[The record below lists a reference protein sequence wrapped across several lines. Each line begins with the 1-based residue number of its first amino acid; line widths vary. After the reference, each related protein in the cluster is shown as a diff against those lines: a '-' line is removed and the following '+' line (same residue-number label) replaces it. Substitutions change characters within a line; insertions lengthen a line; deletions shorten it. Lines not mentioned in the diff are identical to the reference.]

1 MSRRHIALLATF
13 VAALGGM
20 SFARADTVKY
30 TDVRFT
36 MGDGVQVAAD
46 VYLPSGSGPFPCLVE
61 LTPYRKESRAAE
73 GASYL
78 PGEGFALIE
87 VDARGT
93 GGSGGEYDIVFS
105 MREQRDTAEVI
116 EQVATT
122 GIPGVGQVCLPKVGM
137 YGGSY
142 SGIIQYLVA
151 SLPAPYYPTHLA
163 AIAPQRAYGDLYRD
177 IVYHGGMAIGSF
189 GQIWSAGTQA
199 YYTEPPT
206 DVSTPAGLAAWTD
219 HLTKNAPILKAYLA
233 NPYIDGVFTSDN
245 TSPAFTQRLYL
256 DSSILARIENL
267 KVPTLHLAGWFDAF
281 TRGQILTF
289 QKALEQETTN
299 PSAHGKNFLIVGPWN
314 HGNTHFINPD
324 QGFKTRLAEWYRFW
338 LVEGTTAPS
347 WLSGPRVHYYLMGT
361 GALLDTTGEWRD
373 ADSWPLPSLEH
384 KRYYLHVNGALSP
397 AAPLGPEPADSYVYD
412 PAAGTGELVS
422 RWDNAAG
429 AVPVQPA
436 WDQRTDEP
444 KGLSYTVTF
453 DRAARL
459 AGTINLHLRARTIGL
474 PGRPRVNGVDGGL
487 TQLTPPYLDTDFV
500 VKISDVAPD
509 GTATLITQ
517 GYLRASHRDLD
528 PASSE
533 FASNGD
539 VARAQHFD
547 DSGHMS
553 PPSKGADT
561 AYDIEIWPTAKTFE
575 AGHGLRLDIYSADTP
590 GHLTLLEPVINTV
603 LHSAGAESYLTVPV
617 LPA

>member
-1 MSRRHIALLATF
+1 MNRRRIALLAAS
-13 VAALGGM
+13 VAALG
-20 SFARADTVKY
+20 SLSVARADIVKH

-36 MGDGVQVAAD
+36 MSDGVQVAAD
-46 VYLPSGSGPFPCLVE
+46 VYLPAGPGPFPCLVE

-78 PGEGFALIE
+78 PGEGFGLIE

-93 GGSGGEYDIVFS
+93 GGSAGEYDIVFS
-105 MREQRDTAEVI
+105 MREQRDAAEVI

-122 GIPGVGQVCLPKVGM
+122 GIPGVGQACLPAVGM

-151 SLPAPYYPTHLA
+151 SLPAPYYPEHLA
-163 AIAPQRAYGDLYRD
+163 AIAPQRAFGDLYRD

-206 DVSTPAGLAAWTD
+206 DVTTPVGQAAWTD
-219 HLTKNAPILKAYLA
+219 HLTKNDPILQAYLA
-233 NPYIDGVFTSDN
+233 TPYIDGVFTSDN
-245 TSPAFTQRLYL
+245 TEPAFTQRLYL

-267 KVPTLHLAGWFDAF
+267 KVPALHLAGWFDAF
-281 TRGQILTF
+281 TRGQMLTF
-289 QKALEQETTN
+289 QKALEQERAD
-299 PSAHGKNFLIVGPWN
+299 PSARGPNFLIVGPWN
-314 HGNTHFINPD
+314 HSNTHFINPD
-324 QGFKTRLAEWYRFW
+324 QGFKQRLADWYRTW
-338 LVEGTTAPS
+338 LVGGAQPGWMT
-347 WLSGPRVHYYLMGT
+347 GPRVNYYLMGT
-361 GALLDTTGEWRD
+361 GALLDATGEWRD
-373 ADSWPLPSLEH
+373 ADSWPLPGLTYE
-384 KRYYLHVNGALSP
+384 RYYLHTNGALS
-397 AAPLGPEPADSYVYD
+397 ATAPLGPEPADSYVYD

-422 RWDNAAG
+422 RWDNAA
-429 AVPVQPA
+429 VPTQLS

-453 DRAARL
+453 DRAARV
-459 AGTINLHLRARTIGL
+459 AGTINLHLRATTIGL

-500 VKISDVAPD
+500 VKISDVAPA

-528 PASSE
+528 LAASE
-533 FASNGD
+533 VAPNGD
-539 VARAQHFD
+539 VLRAQHFD
-547 DSGHMS
+547 DSGHVS
-553 PPSKGADT
+553 PPLEGADT
-561 AYDIEIWPTAKTFE
+561 TYDIEIWPTAKTFQ

-617 LPA
+617 LPI